1 MPTKREQML
10 KKQRRAERL
19 EEKQIYKAA
28 KVAAQ
33 HSFTIAMYAVMDVF
47 GVRASNPKMEA
58 FIVRMFELWDKV
70 ANGEV
75 RIETLAEC
83 IEMEKKIRYDL
94 KTGEIRNMK
103 GTKND

>member
-1 MPTKREQML
+1 MANKRD
-10 KKQRRAERL
+10 KKIKQQRRANRL

-33 HSFTIAMYAVMDVF
+33 HSFTIAMYAVKDIF
-47 GVRASNPKMEA
+47 KDRASNPKMEA

-70 ANGEV
+70 ADGDV
-75 RIETLAEC
+75 KIETLAAS
-83 IEMEKKIRYDL
+83 IEAETGIRYDL

-103 GTKND
+103 GRCKE

>member
-1 MPTKREQML
+1 MPTKRQQ
-10 KKQRRAERL
+10 KQKQQRRAERL

-33 HSFTIAMYAVMDVF
+33 HSFTIAMYAVMDIF

-103 GTKND
+103 GKVK

>member
-1 MPTKREQML
+1 MANKRDKKL
-10 KKQRRAERL
+10 KQQRRAERL

-47 GVRASNPKMEA
+47 GVRASNPKMET

-103 GTKND
+103 GKR